1 MLKRE
6 TRRAAASPSGRPQ
19 DVEALERIIAAL
31 DGDVPTVADAHRRIV
46 AVLVD
51 SLGLSY
57 AAAWLPGEDGDF
69 VLRVAEGGGADAM
82 AARWPAGAVMAAGTG
97 YGGEA
102 IRRRTPVL
110 VDDGTPTA
118 GCLRWAA
125 AQAAG
130 AHQGCFL
137 PVVEDGRVTALLEC
151 YGPGSLPFFGGRVAT
166 WEALGRLAGSAR
178 RSALATTALRES
190 LDDRNAVTTV
200 VARVGKAHDEAA
212 ALRIALD
219 TVREAFG
226 WAYGSFWALDPVEN
240 VLKFAVESGSAGE
253 EFRRVTLAASFAE
266 GVGLSGRAWRSRD
279 LVFVRNLAEVTDCV
293 RAPAAQRAGVRSG
306 VCFPITAGGQVV
318 GTMDFFVT
326 ETIDLSESRASS
338 LRNVQQLVSQRLD
351 ILRRAQADES
361 NSRALLETVS
371 RLREAADDAG
381 RVADSAVGRASSMTT
396 EVQALA
402 SASAAVGDVIRIIST
417 IADQTNLLALNATIE
432 AARAGESGKG
442 FAVVANEVKELARE
456 TAAATDKVSEQV
468 AAIQAGTESVSSG
481 IHATSEVIGELD
493 AVQARIGDILEEQI
507 RMARA
512 FEATSGS
519 SASRGAAGLRP
530 PRAAG
535 RPAAG
540 GSVRSVR

>member
-1 MLKRE
+1 MRKRE
-6 TRRAAASPSGRPQ
+6 TRRALPAAEQPR
-19 DVEALERIIAAL
+19 DVEALEQVIAAL
-31 DGDVPTVADAHRRIV
+31 DGNVTSELEAHRRILG
-46 AVLVD
+46 VLVKC
-51 SLGLSY
+51 LGLSY
-57 AAAWLPGEDGDF
+57 GAAWLPDEDGSF
-69 VLRVAEGGGADAM
+69 SLRVTEGDSAEAM
-82 AARWPAGAVMAAGTG
+82 AARWPAGERMTAGAG

-102 IRRRTPVL
+102 LRRRATVLMDDSTPV
-110 VDDGTPTA
+110 T

-125 AQAAG
+125 AQQAG

-137 PVVEDGRVTALLEC
+137 PVVEDGRVTAVLE
-151 YGPGSLPFFGGRVAT
+151 YYSRSTLPFFGGRAQK
-166 WEALGRLAGSAR
+166 WEALGRLIAHAR
-178 RSALATTALRES
+178 RSALSATALRES
-190 LDDRNAVTTV
+190 LDDRKAVTTV
-200 VARVGKAHDEAA
+200 VARVGEATDEAA

-226 WAYGSFWALDPVEN
+226 WAYGSFWALDPAEN

-266 GVGLSGRAWRSRD
+266 GVGLSGRAWRARD
-279 LVFVRNLAEVTDCV
+279 LVFVRDLAQVTDCV

-338 LRNVQQLVSQRLD
+338 LRNVQQLVSQRMD
-351 ILRRAQADES
+351 ILRRAQADEA

-371 RLREAADDAG
+371 RLRDAADDAG
-381 RVADSAVGRASSMTT
+381 RVADSAVGKASSMTS

-456 TAAATDKVSEQV
+456 TAAATNKVSEQV

-481 IHATSEVIGELD
+481 IHATSDVIGRLD
-493 AVQARIGDILEEQI
+493 AVQARIGEILEEQV

-512 FEATSGS
+512 FEA
-519 SASRGAAGLRP
+519 AG
-530 PRAAG
+530 
-535 RPAAG
+535 
-540 GSVRSVR
+540 